1 MSLAEVLKL
10 IDEAKE
16 ALNQASPAP
25 SREKAL
31 TQTKLDEAKHWIRE
45 IPA

>member
-1 MSLAEVLKL
+1 MSLSEVLKL

-16 ALNQASPAP
+16 ALDRASPGP